1 MANTFLT
8 DPTLPDTGQLVTGL
22 ELASAP
28 VADLYALH
36 NHNIAYAAARV
47 LWAQSWPEGMVIDDV
62 AIGASLTFTVR
73 VPYTPHRKGRWQLS
87 LDMEMTGAGPTTV
100 RCQGTLFQADVI
112 VTVAA
117 GRKWYSGLSIPGLV
131 GVNDYEEVS
140 LKRIAGDGILYGVVL
155 ELLPDASPLSA
166 GAGGGEP
173 IGAAQA
179 GAEYPLTASIG
190 VAMIETLDTLAALP
204 RVLSVWAAGFGGGK
218 YPGYS
223 QPYAHGGWGYRH
235 VGRGSYTY
243 MVTGWLFNGSATQA
257 KTLRVGNA
265 EFVVPAAHFGWYT
278 ATTVVY
284 DSQSARTVP
293 MTPGAEGLEEL
304 LGCGWCGSDAS
315 GEAVQD
321 DTIVESDP
329 ELYIYSLS
337 VWGA

>member
-1 MANTFLT
+1 MANTFLA

-28 VADLYALH
+28 MADLYALH

-62 AIGASLTFTVR
+62 AIGAALTFTAR

-100 RCQGTLFQADVI
+100 RCQGTLFQADVT

-117 GRKWYSGLSIPGLV
+117 GRKWYSGISIPGLV

-140 LKRIAGDGILYGVVL
+140 LNRIAGDGVLYGVVL

-190 VAMIETLDTLAALP
+190 AAMIETLDTLAALP
-204 RVLSVWAAGFGGGK
+204 RVLSVWAAGTGAGK
-218 YPGYS
+218 YPSYS

-235 VGRGSYTY
+235 IGRGSYTY
-243 MVTGWLFNGSATQA
+243 TVTGWLFNGSATQT

-265 EFVVPAAHFGWYT
+265 EFVIPAAHFGWYT

-284 DSQSARTVP
+284 DSQSAQAVP

-329 ELYIYSLS
+329 DLYIYSLS
-337 VWGA
+337 IWGA